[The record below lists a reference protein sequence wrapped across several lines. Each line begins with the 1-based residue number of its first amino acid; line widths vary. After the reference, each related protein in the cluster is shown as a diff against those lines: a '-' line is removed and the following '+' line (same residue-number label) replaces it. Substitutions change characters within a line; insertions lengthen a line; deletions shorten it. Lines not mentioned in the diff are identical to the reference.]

1 MRNAVGKPAKPDLR
15 ARMEEKNRILIVDD
29 DIPYA
34 ELLKLQL
41 EKTGAY
47 EVKIVADGTAVVAA
61 AREFKPR
68 LILLD
73 ILMPGQDG
81 GETAAQLAED
91 ELLQDIPV
99 VFLTSIVTRAE
110 MAAKGGLVHGKPFLA
125 KPVNAQELDDTIRKY
140 LKK

>member
-1 MRNAVGKPAKPDLR
+1 
-15 ARMEEKNRILIVDD
+15 MEEKDRILIVDD
-29 DIPYA
+29 DISYA

-47 EVKIVADGTAVVAA
+47 EAKIVVDGKSVVAA
-61 AREFKPR
+61 AREFRPD

-81 GETAAQLAED
+81 AETAAQLADD

-125 KPVNAQELDDTIRKY
+125 KPVSAEELDDAIQKY
-140 LKK
+140 LRK